1 MKSGVNYG
9 DYVDSELDEKV
20 QSLEDIKYQLQRVI
34 EVVKEG
40 TGVQDYEY
48 LIDQCED
55 WIDECDN
62 DIKAVQDEID
72 EALKHA
78 HSSDYDE

>member
-9 DYVDSELDEKV
+9 DWVDTELDEKI
-20 QSLEDIKYQLQRVI
+20 QSLEDIKWHLEQVI
-34 EVVKEG
+34 EAVKAG
-40 TGVQDYEY
+40 TGVQDYDT

-55 WIDECDN
+55 WIDECEN
-62 DIKAVQDEID
+62 DIEAVQGEID
-72 EALKHA
+72 DALRHA